1 MFRLFGK
8 KNWEDEDFD
17 FSKARQATPEETEM
31 HRRAIE
37 RKLGVKRP
45 PRGRPPK
52 LDEHKYKPTYIRL
65 HPAALAWAK
74 AEAKRRGIGYQTVI
88 NETLLHHAA

>member
-1 MFRLFGK
+1 MKHNDDKDLER
-8 KNWEDEDFD
+8 DFD
-17 FSKARQATPEETEM
+17 FSKSRRATPEEVEAG
-31 HRRAIE
+31 RKAIE

-52 LDEHKYKPTYIRL
+52 LDEHKYKPTFIRL

-74 AEAKRRGIGYQTVI
+74 AEAKRRGIGYQTII
-88 NETLLHHAA
+88 NETLLKHAA